1 MKITNT
7 IKCSSLIVEWC
18 HTTVCFFSIKSFNP
32 CISKIITSMIQHH
45 IFYILCPFHYI
56 FYILC
61 PFHYIF
67 YILCPFHYIFYI
79 LCPCSTSF
87 GIALDVKHN
96 HEFVSHCFVGHPVR
110 LWRYFV
116 GHPVRLW
123 RYFVG
128 HPVKL
133 WRYIVGHPV
142 RLWLYFV
149 GHPVRLWRYFYWRL
163 QLYLLLY
170 TKMPYYLKVSM
181 ELVVLQKALSDQV

>member
-1 MKITNT
+1 MNGVIQQFA
-7 IKCSSLIVEWC
+7 
-18 HTTVCFFSIKSFNP
+18 FFNQIFYP

-45 IFYILCPFHYI
+45 
-56 FYILC
+56 
-61 PFHYIF
+61 IF

-96 HEFVSHCFVGHPVR
+96 HEFVSHC
-110 LWRYFV
+110 FV